1 MSEDSRNPESNE
13 DADDKPK
20 CPNPATTKDP
30 TLTGPFGNG
39 TEEKGSERQDG

>member
-13 DADDKPK
+13 NTDDKPK
-20 CPNPATTKDP
+20 RSNPATNKNS
-30 TLTGPFGNG
+30 TLTGPFGEG